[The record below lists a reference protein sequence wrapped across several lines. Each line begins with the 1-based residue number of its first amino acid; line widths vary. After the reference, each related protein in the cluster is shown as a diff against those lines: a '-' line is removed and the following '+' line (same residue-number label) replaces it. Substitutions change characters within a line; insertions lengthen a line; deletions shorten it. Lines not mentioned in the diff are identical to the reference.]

1 MAHLQVP
8 YTPPVKKHDQELASH
23 NHQVAPLVTLFD
35 GPKNFWKQ
43 RQNVEMRIV
52 EHTVQKVVEIICFN
66 PDLCAESPRIFLDS
80 KKLYARLDSAE
91 IDEKVNNKREELA
104 RMRKRVPLEEM
115 KEAIVKDMAVQYIQA
130 RLQIVAKPEATA
142 STKSSLSIKEE
153 STMSAEGAS
162 SDTPHGDAAPHA
174 EGNDESAVEEDPH
187 QGFYVEMLP
196 LSGDTVYHGKLDVIL
211 LKKPDGLE
219 DIVIPRRKKTTM
231 QDFHKEMRALRAEHA
246 QLNAASA
253 TASRKAGLA
262 VQSTDAFKG
271 MLRSRSTLDESH
283 LSIATKRWLWAGRR
297 IILQNYVAAVHRRLE
312 RYSLS
317 ALPSESITKEGQA
330 LKDKLNALGG
340 GRSMRGSQSSL
351 KLPSLAD
358 SSKDARRSSRSSKD
372 GNPLSRNNSSN
383 SSRAMQD
390 FSKSLSV
397 QVQSRFEDRANGAVV
412 SRRSFTESSE
422 KQQQLQ
428 QHLPAISSPTQ

>member
-1 MAHLQVP
+1 MAHLQP
-8 YTPPVKKHDQELASH
+8 AYTPPVKKHDQELGSN
-23 NHQVAPLVTLFD
+23 NHEVPPLITLWD

-52 EHTVQKVVEIICFN
+52 EHTAQKVVEIICFN

-115 KEAIVKDMAVQYIQA
+115 KEVIVKDMAVQYIQA
-130 RLQIVAKPEATA
+130 RLQIVAKPEAR
-142 STKSSLSIKEE
+142 SSLSIREE
-153 STMSAEGAS
+153 STTSAEATG
-162 SDTPHGDAAPHA
+162 SDAPHGGDAAPHA
-174 EGNDESAVEEDPH
+174 EGNDEAGAEEDPH

-297 IILQNYVAAVHRRLE
+297 VILQNYVAAVHQRLE

-372 GNPLSRNNSSN
+372 GNPLSRSNSSN

-397 QVQSRFEDRANGAVV
+397 QVQARVEERKNGVV
-412 SRRSFTESSE
+412 RRSRTESFE
-422 KQQQLQ
+422 MQQQQQLLLQ
-428 QHLPAISSPTQ
+428 RLPAISSPTS